1 MVQAAGVQAATGV
14 LTLQLQTISKP
25 PVHTAQEAANL
36 AVEGVILRVRIAAAI
51 LQVQTVVTIQ
61 PVRAEAVTHQVQEV
75 VQVAQVAQ
83 VAPDVVQKVLVV
95 EAEVPEDV
103 AEFKM

>member
-25 PVHTAQEAANL
+25 PVHTAQEAANR

-75 VQVAQVAQ
+75 VQVAQVA
-83 VAPDVVQKVLVV
+83 PDVVQEVLVV

>member
-75 VQVAQVAQ
+75 VQVA
-83 VAPDVVQKVLVV
+83 PDVVQEVLVV

>member
-25 PVHTAQEAANL
+25 PVHTAQEAANR
-36 AVEGVILRVRIAAAI
+36 AVEGVILQVRIAAAI

-75 VQVAQVAQ
+75 VQVVQ
-83 VAPDVVQKVLVV
+83 VAPDVVQEVLVV